1 MFFFYPPNL
10 FHGITDMKNN
20 EMCANMT
27 PITLSHNSKEDCFPD
42 DSPTSEII
50 ATVESKTETA
60 DEIRDLFLFYL
71 EPVKKNL
78 YNFIRK
84 AMNYCIEADDVYQ
97 DTLLKGFRYFYSFDR
112 SKTFKTWIFSIA
124 CNRMK
129 DMFST
134 KVIQNSV
141 QSEEIVNI
149 PTDQSIDND
158 IKEIMDAAAQL
169 PQRKREI
176 FFLYYY
182 NEFTIP
188 EIARIVRTNRANV
201 KFVLYTARNT
211 IKKKLEVLQ

>member
-1 MFFFYPPNL
+1 
-10 FHGITDMKNN
+10 MKNN

-27 PITLSHNSKEDCFPD
+27 PIALSHNSKENYFPD
-42 DSPTSEII
+42 DNPASPII
-50 ATVESKTETA
+50 DTVESKTESA
-60 DEIRDLFLFYL
+60 DEIRNLFLFYL

-124 CNRMK
+124 CNLMK
-129 DMFST
+129 DIFST
-134 KVIQNSV
+134 KSVQNSL
-141 QSEEIVNI
+141 QPEEIVNI
-149 PTDQSIDND
+149 PTDRSIDDD
-158 IKEIMDAAAQL
+158 IKEIMAAAAQL
-169 PQRKREI
+169 PHRKREI

-188 EIARIVRTNRANV
+188 EIARIVGMNRANV

-211 IKKKLEVLQ
+211 IKKKLEVSR